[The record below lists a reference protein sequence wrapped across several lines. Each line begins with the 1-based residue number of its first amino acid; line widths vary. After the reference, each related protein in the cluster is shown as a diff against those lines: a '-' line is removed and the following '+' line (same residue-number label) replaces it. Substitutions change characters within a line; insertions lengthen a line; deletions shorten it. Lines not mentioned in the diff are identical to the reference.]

1 MHGGDSKF
9 FTCVGLS
16 KVSLRSSD
24 PRTPS
29 ESNLRN
35 NDVPIDSLE
44 KLHEDRAKIRMKGP
58 SQLRGS
64 GWNQGMEALL
74 NVIGVLGSQC

>member
-1 MHGGDSKF
+1 MKNSQLKKLVKSYVVFLHGGDSKF

-29 ESNLRN
+29 ESNLSR
-35 NDVPIDSLE
+35 NDVQIDSLE
-44 KLHEDRAKIRMKGP
+44 KLHEDRAKIRMKGL
-58 SQLRGS
+58 SQL
-64 GWNQGMEALL
+64 
-74 NVIGVLGSQC
+74 